1 MAESV
6 FFGII
11 DIAVHLPSLYVDQ
24 KELLDYLGLDAGK
37 FLIGLGLKE
46 ASVCNFNEDP
56 VSLAMSA
63 VYKLMQKHGLRPEDI
78 GRLEVGTES
87 NWDGSK
93 SLKTYLMD
101 LFRSNSNIGGC
112 ETKNACYGGTNAL
125 FNAMHWLESSF
136 YDGRY
141 AIVVCTDAA
150 IYKEHALMPL
160 AGAAACAILLG
171 PNPVLRFRSDMVH
184 HHFGNT
190 FDFYKPCTN
199 YPYPVI
205 DGRFSVAV
213 YNEAFAEN
221 YRRMGPCAETCKHVV
236 FHTPYPKLP
245 EKNCIAHNIPLEK
258 VLPSLIWTGKVGNP
272 YTASLY
278 IALVSLLANTRV
290 LVGDRILMYSFG
302 SGFSSSLFVLEKARE
317 GMEKDTYN
325 VFGDR
330 LKVSAES
337 FVRLMNA
344 NVQESHE
351 YDGVVYDGYYLLSSN
366 CHVRSYGF
374 LKRQKE

>member
-1 MAESV
+1 MAKSAL
-6 FFGII
+6 FGII

-24 KELLDYLGLDAGK
+24 KELLDHLKLDPGK
-37 FLIGLGLKE
+37 YLIGLGLEE
-46 ASVCNFNEDP
+46 ASVCNYNEDP
-56 VSLAMSA
+56 VSLAMNA
-63 VYKLMQKHGLRPEDI
+63 VHKLLCKHDLRPEDI

-93 SLKTYLMD
+93 SLKTCLMD
-101 LFRSNSNIGGC
+101 LFKSNRNIGGC
-112 ETKNACYGGTNAL
+112 DTKNACYGGTSAL
-125 FNAMHWLESSF
+125 FNAIHWLESSF

-190 FDFYKPCTN
+190 FDFYKPCKN

-221 YRRMGPCAETCKHVV
+221 YRRIGPCVDMCKHAV
-236 FHTPYPKLP
+236 FHTPYPRLP
-245 EKNCIAHNIPLEK
+245 EKNCNALGIPAEK
-258 VLPSLIWTGKVGNP
+258 VLPSLIWARKIGNS

-278 IALVSLLANTRV
+278 ISLASLLANTRV
-290 LVGDRILMYSFG
+290 LVNDCILMYSFG
-302 SGFSSSLFVLEKARE
+302 SGFASSLFVLEKVRE

-325 VFGDR
+325 IFGDR
-330 LKVSAES
+330 MKVNADT

-344 NVQESHE
+344 DVQKSG
-351 YDGVVYDGYYLLSSN
+351 DCGGVVYDGYYLLN
-366 CHVRSYGF
+366 DNGNMRSYGF
-374 LKRQKE
+374 LRR

>member
-1 MAESV
+1 MTKSIS
-6 FFGII
+6 FGII

-24 KELLDYLGLDAGK
+24 RELLNHLGLDTGK
-37 FLIGLGLKE
+37 YLIGLGLVE
-46 ASVCNFNEDP
+46 ASVCSTNEDS
-56 VSLAMSA
+56 VSLAMNA
-63 VYKLMQKHGLRPEDI
+63 VHKLMHKHILRPEDI

-101 LFRSNSNIGGC
+101 LFKSNTNLGGC

-141 AIVVCTDAA
+141 AIVVCTDTAM
-150 IYKEHALMPL
+150 YREHALMPL
-160 AGAAACAILLG
+160 AGSAACAILLG

-190 FDFYKPCTN
+190 FDFYKPYEN

-221 YRRMGPCAETCKHVV
+221 CRRLSPSVDMCKYAV

-245 EKNCIAHNIPLEK
+245 EKNCNALGIPADK
-258 VLPSLIWTGKVGNP
+258 VLPSLIWTRKIGNS

-278 IALVSLLANTRV
+278 VALASLLANNRV
-290 LVGDRILMYSFG
+290 LVGDCILMYAFG

-325 VFGDR
+325 IFGDR
-330 LKVSAES
+330 IKVNADT

-344 NVQESHE
+344 EVQKSH
-351 YDGVVYDGYYLLSSN
+351 DFGGIVYDGYYLLNNSG
-366 CHVRSYGF
+366 HVRSYGF
-374 LKRQKE
+374 LKK